1 MKIIKP
7 LFFLSIGMLLMFYAF
22 KNQNILELIER
33 LKNVELKWVFVSMI
47 FGAIAIISR
56 GLRWTFMIQS
66 LGYKS
71 SAINS
76 VSAVAIGYLSN
87 IIVPRAGEITR
98 CTTITKVEKTPF
110 DKLFGTIILERII
123 DLLILCLMIGLTFI
137 FQFNNI
143 SNFFNNVLSSKE
155 SNSILIVILSI
166 ILSCII
172 ISYLFKNQIKKSA
185 LFLKLAKALDGL
197 KEGLTSYNSI
207 SNKSAFWIHT
217 VIIWLMY
224 ILMTYVC
231 FFAIEE
237 TKHLDIGDGF
247 YMLVIGGLG
256 MIVPTQGGIGSY
268 HMAAKIGLITLGISA
283 QPALMFAFT
292 VHTAQTLMTICFGL
306 LSFLIIIFS
315 VKK

>member
-1 MKIIKP
+1 
-7 LFFLSIGMLLMFYAF
+7 MFYAF

-33 LKNVELKWVFVSMI
+33 LKNVELKWVFMSMI
-47 FGAIAIISR
+47 FGAISIISR
-56 GLRWTFMIQS
+56 GVRWTFMIQS

-71 SAINS
+71 STLNS

-87 IIVPRAGEITR
+87 IIIPRAGEITR

-123 DLLILCLMIGLTFI
+123 DLLILCLMIALTFI

-143 SNFFNNVLSSKE
+143 SNFFNNVFSVKE
-155 SNSILIVILSI
+155 SNSIAIVILSLILSTII
-166 ILSCII
+166 ILFI
-172 ISYLFKNQIKKSA
+172 FKNQLKKSS
-185 LFLKLAKALDGL
+185 LYLKLVKALDGL

-207 SNKSAFWIHT
+207 SNKPAFWIHT
-217 VIIWLMY
+217 FIIWLMY
-224 ILMTYVC
+224 TLMTYVC

-268 HMAAKIGLITLGISA
+268 HMAVKLGLITLGINA